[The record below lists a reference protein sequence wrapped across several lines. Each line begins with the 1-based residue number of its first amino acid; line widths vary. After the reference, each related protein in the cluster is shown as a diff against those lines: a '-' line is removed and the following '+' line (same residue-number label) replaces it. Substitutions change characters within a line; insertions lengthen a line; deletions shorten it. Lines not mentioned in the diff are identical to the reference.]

1 MKRPAVVYYP
11 AAATPLT
18 PADLRASFAT
28 QHLSDPVP
36 RALYQILSER
46 LAAATIAST
55 APRLSARPG
64 SAPAVSR
71 RLPAS
76 RLNSPGILRPPQ
88 TFVSI

>member
-18 PADLRASFAT
+18 PADLRASFAAL
-28 QHLSDPVP
+28 HVSDPVP

-55 APRLSARPG
+55 APRLSEREAGLCAGRIAEIASLQAELAGYLAPG
-64 SAPAVSR
+64 
-71 RLPAS
+71 AS
-76 RLNSPGILRPPQ
+76 TR
-88 TFVSI
+88 